1 MKLQPTLL
9 ALALVVL
16 VGCDRPGPS
25 TGDHATSAAKTAV
38 TPVEFLM
45 TSSVE
50 DFSKHRPPYPARVR
64 DVRLGYLVA
73 PDSVRRYI
81 LYGEFLPESTGGSPE
96 WTRFVTIQ
104 TSPYEQ
110 WLGGQAKAMAEQP
123 AAVWLEGE
131 YSAPL
136 QERLDARR

>member
-25 TGDHATSAAKTAV
+25 TGDQGTSAAKPNVPPA
-38 TPVEFLM
+38 EFLM
-45 TSSVE
+45 TSAVE
-50 DFSKHRPPYPARVR
+50 DFGKHRPPYPARVR

-81 LYGEFLPESTGGSPE
+81 LYGEFLPESTTGSPE